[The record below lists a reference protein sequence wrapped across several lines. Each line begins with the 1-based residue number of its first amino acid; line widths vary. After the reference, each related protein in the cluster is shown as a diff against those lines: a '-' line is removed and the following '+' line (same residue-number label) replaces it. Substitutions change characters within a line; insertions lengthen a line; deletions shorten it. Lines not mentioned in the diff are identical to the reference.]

1 MSLAD
6 KIIKLRK
13 EQGWSQED
21 LASRLGVT
29 RQSVSKWESM
39 SSVPD
44 LDKIVKMSEL
54 FQVSTDYLLKETVLI
69 ETEADGDSP
78 DEPHPAARPVSLKE
92 ANFYLELAPRCHRNI
107 ALAVSLFILSPICLL
122 LLSGAAEYR
131 IFPMGETTAVAIGC
145 SALFL
150 VVTGGVALLL
160 PSCLRLAP
168 YEYLELEPISTE
180 YSVAGIVQA
189 QKESFAPQYQQG
201 LVAGVSLCIVSV
213 VPLFLSYLVENEF
226 YSVCAICLMLAILSV
241 GVHILL
247 RFLAT
252 QESYQK
258 LLEEGD
264 YTRAKKAENR
274 RNASFV
280 VFYWCF
286 STAIYLAVSFYTESW
301 NRTWIVWPVA
311 SVLFAA
317 LLALKEMLHKGGS
330 SKI

>member
-1 MSLAD
+1 MSLAE

-13 EQGWSQED
+13 EQGWSQEE
-21 LASRLGVT
+21 LASRLDVT

-54 FQVSTDYLLKETVLI
+54 FQVSTDYLLKETPPA
-69 ETEADGDSP
+69 ETAELHTHSDEA
-78 DEPHPAARPVSLKE
+78 HPAARPVSLKE
-92 ANFYLELAPRCHRNI
+92 ANLYLELAPRCHRNI
-107 ALAVSLFILSPICLL
+107 ALALSLFILSPICLL
-122 LLSGAAEYR
+122 LLSGASEYH
-131 IFPMGETTAVAIGC
+131 ILPLGETAAIAIGC
-145 SALFL
+145 SVLFL
-150 VVTGGVALLL
+150 VVAGGVALLL

-180 YSVAGIVQA
+180 SSVAGVVQA
-189 QKESFAPQYQQG
+189 QKEAFAPRYQQG

-213 VPLFLSYLVENEF
+213 VPLFLSYLLENEF

-241 GVHILL
+241 SVHILL
-247 RFLAT
+247 RVWAT
-252 QESYQK
+252 QEIYQK
-258 LLEEGD
+258 LLEEGE

-274 RNASFV
+274 RNVSFV

-286 STAIYLAVSFYTESW
+286 ATAIYLAVSFYTESW

-311 SVLFAA
+311 GVLFAA
-317 LLALKEMLHKGGS
+317 LLALKEMLHKTVSPGT
-330 SKI
+330 